1 MVNFAIGIPT
11 LNRFDLLYPSLI
23 LYTQD
28 MPSVEIFIIDNGNQ
42 NINLKFKHPNIK
54 VIESEFNMG
63 VAASWNLLCREI
75 FAEHEY
81 AIILNDDVYLGKKDY
96 EIDMFLKQFPQKEF
110 YLGTQ
115 DFCSFILPK
124 STYEKVGEF
133 DESFYPAYFEDN
145 DYFYRMRLAHIN
157 YFVAPIINPI
167 LYRSSMTAQKDPN
180 VLNYVKAN
188 EKRYIEKWGG
198 LPESEKY
205 LKPYNKTE

>member
-28 MPSVEIFIIDNGNQ
+28 MPNVKLFVVDNGNQ
-42 NINLKFKHPNIK
+42 DIELKFKHPNLK
-54 VIESEFNMG
+54 VIVNQDNLG
-63 VAASWNLLCREI
+63 VAASWNILCKEI
-75 FAEHEY
+75 FQEHQY

-96 EIDMFLKQFPQKEF
+96 EIDMFLKQYPQKEF
-110 YLGTQ
+110 FLGTQ
-115 DFCSFILPK
+115 DFCSFIMPK
-124 STYEKVGEF
+124 NTFEEVGDF
-133 DESFYPAYFEDN
+133 DESFFPAYFEDN

-167 LYRSSMTAQKDPN
+167 LYRSSMTMAKDPN
-180 VLNYVKAN
+180 ILNYFQDN
-188 EKRYIEKWGG
+188 QNRYINKWGG

-205 LKPYNKTE
+205 TNPYDRNQ